1 MKHKY
6 FYYDQVLEFI
16 PSESEDSFRVR
27 VLDLRN
33 KRDDLV
39 PYIKSFKAEVQRMS
53 DEDFVKACE
62 KFSKLYSLHD
72 FAGVLD
78 ESFNA
83 GKICSYITLFRD
95 LAR

>member
-6 FYYDQVLEFI
+6 FYQDQVLEFI
-16 PSESEDSFRVR
+16 PDEIEDNFRVR

-53 DEDFVKACE
+53 DEDFVRTCE
-62 KFSKLYSLHD
+62 KFSKFYSLHD
-72 FAGVLD
+72 FAGALD

-95 LAR
+95 LSR